1 MAYDRRGGRGF
12 RGGFGRPRFGGGE
25 RGGFDMPKP
34 IKVGEE
40 YDVTI
45 DEVGSKGDGIARIKN
60 FVVFVAGAKKGEK
73 IKIKITEV
81 MSRFAIAE
89 KVGAASEAAEAP
101 EAEATEA
108 AAEAPA
114 EETEAEAEAVEE
126 AVEEPEA
133 EAAVEEAPVEKE
145 VAEEKAEVVEEA
157 TEEAQETAEES
168 E

>member
-1 MAYDRRGGRGF
+1 MAYDRRGGRGS
-12 RGGFGRPRFGGGE
+12 RGGFGRPRFGGGG
-25 RGGFDMPKP
+25 RGGFDVPKP

-114 EETEAEAEAVEE
+114 EETEAEAEAEEE
-126 AVEEPEA
+126 AAEEPEA
-133 EAAVEEAPVEKE
+133 EVEEEA
-145 VAEEKAEVVEEA
+145 AEEEAEVEEA

>member
-1 MAYDRRGGRGF
+1 MAYDRRGGRES
-12 RGGFGRPRFGGGE
+12 RGGFGRPRFGGGG
-25 RGGFDMPKP
+25 RGGYDVPKP

-89 KVGAASEAAEAP
+89 KVGAASEAA
-101 EAEATEA
+101 
-108 AAEAPA
+108 AEAPA
-114 EETEAEAEAVEE
+114 EETEAEVEAEEEVEE
-126 AVEEPEA
+126 EPAEEEA
-133 EAAVEEAPVEKE
+133 EEEAELE
-145 VAEEKAEVVEEA
+145 EEA
-157 TEEAQETAEES
+157 TEEAQEDAELES

>member
-1 MAYDRRGGRGF
+1 MAYDRRGGRGS
-12 RGGFGRPRFGGGE
+12 RGGFGRPRFGDGG
-25 RGGFDMPKP
+25 RGRGFDVPKP

-89 KVGAASEAAEAP
+89 KVGAASEV
-101 EAEATEA
+101 ATEV
-108 AAEAPA
+108 PA
-114 EETEAEAEAVEE
+114 EETEAEAEAEE
-126 AVEEPEA
+126 ATVEEPEA
-133 EAAVEEAPVEKE
+133 ETEVEEEA
-145 VAEEKAEVVEEA
+145 AEEEA
-157 TEEAQETAEES
+157 TEEAQEDAELES

>member
-1 MAYDRRGGRGF
+1 MAYDRRGGRGS
-12 RGGFGRPRFGGGE
+12 RGGFGRPRFGGGG

-89 KVGAASEAAEAP
+89 KVGAASEAP
-101 EAEATEA
+101 EAT
-108 AAEAPA
+108 AEAPA
-114 EETEAEAEAVEE
+114 EETEAEAVAEEE
-126 AVEEPEA
+126 ATEEPEA
-133 EAAVEEAPVEKE
+133 EIEVEEEA
-145 VAEEKAEVVEEA
+145 AEEEAEVEEA
-157 TEEAQETAEES
+157 TEEAQEAAETES

>member
-1 MAYDRRGGRGF
+1 MAYDRRGGRGS
-12 RGGFGRPRFGGGE
+12 RGGFGRPRFGGGG
-25 RGGFDMPKP
+25 RGGYDMPKP

-108 AAEAPA
+108 PA
-114 EETEAEAEAVEE
+114 EETEAEAEAEE
-126 AVEEPEA
+126 ATVEEPEA
-133 EAAVEEAPVEKE
+133 ETEVEEEA
-145 VAEEKAEVVEEA
+145 AEEEA
-157 TEEAQETAEES
+157 TEEAQESVES
-168 E
+168 EPEA